1 MTKKSIAAF
10 LRRHKGNPD
19 LNCDA
24 GGGEAGQN
32 KTRQAQC
39 ETTASEEHAND
50 QFAPDLYCKGANA
63 GPPSFGLHLT
73 GMPTA
78 L

>member
-39 ETTASEEHAND
+39 ETTTSEEHAND
-50 QFAPDLYCKGANA
+50 QFAPDLLLQRCA
-63 GPPSFGLHLT
+63 GRPSSGLHLA
-73 GMPTA
+73 GMLTA